1 MGTVNSAGG
10 AFKVLIT
17 PRFGWLLKTKLV
29 LFNLFNCSVC
39 GLVTRAFW
47 RIYRKMTGLA
57 GLAGL
62 GWAGLGWPALGWGG
76 WARLGW
82 AGLGCPGLL
91 ADCLVAWLAAIPNEI
106 RALGSTSCGC
116 ACLDNFLTYP

>member
-1 MGTVNSAGG
+1 MGTVNPAGG

-57 GLAGL
+57 GLGWAGL
-62 GWAGLGWPALGWGG
+62 GWAGLGWAGL
-76 WARLGW
+76 W
-82 AGLGCPGLL
+82 AGFDLSL
-91 ADCLVAWLAAIPNEI
+91 I
-106 RALGSTSCGC
+106 
-116 ACLDNFLTYP
+116 

>member
-1 MGTVNSAGG
+1 MGTVNPAGG

-62 GWAGLGWPALGWGG
+62 GWAGLGWAGL
-76 WARLGW
+76 W
-82 AGLGCPGLL
+82 AGFDLSL
-91 ADCLVAWLAAIPNEI
+91 I
-106 RALGSTSCGC
+106 
-116 ACLDNFLTYP
+116 

>member
-1 MGTVNSAGG
+1 MGTVNPAGG

-47 RIYRKMTGLA
+47 PSRHFQGIFKAFLKHFQGIFK
-57 GLAGL
+57 
-62 GWAGLGWPALGWGG
+62 
-76 WARLGW
+76 
-82 AGLGCPGLL
+82 
-91 ADCLVAWLAAIPNEI
+91 AIEGI
-106 RALGSTSCGC
+106 FEGILKG
-116 ACLDNFLTYP
+116 F